1 MQTACARALEVL
13 AGAPLDNGNVDAR
26 KRQLGRQHQP
36 RRTASGDHHCVLC
49 RGRTARGSVVHLRS
63 SLLRVSRLRPGT
75 VRHDPGLAASP
86 WVWHTVEVERG
97 GGRSPRIA
105 TVRAP
110 RWRLASTIADQGL
123 SPSRNLATPS
133 SRIGG
138 SPALSA
144 ANNHVFASAPAPAR
158 KSGVYGNS

>member
-1 MQTACARALEVL
+1 PASAPSDRLRRSPLRALSWPHCARI
-13 AGAPLDNGNVDAR
+13 
-26 KRQLGRQHQP
+26 
-36 RRTASGDHHCVLC
+36 RRASSILP
-49 RGRTARGSVVHLRS
+49 AA
-63 SLLRVSRLRPGT
+63 VSRLRPGT

-97 GGRSPRIA
+97 GGR
-105 TVRAP
+105 AP

-138 SPALSA
+138 STVLSA
-144 ANNHVFASAPAPAR
+144 ANIHVIARARALASSGSKPAYRSA
-158 KSGVYGNS
+158 S